1 MYIFRNRTYVKP
13 QIVQNVIRIL
23 VPYVNTSRRFMEL
36 NFMPTN
42 GIKAM
47 AIMDVEEE
55 VTVVVEAMGE
65 AVMVRVPMMRHRTE
79 VMKCR

>member
-1 MYIFRNRTYVKP
+1 
-13 QIVQNVIRIL
+13 
-23 VPYVNTSRRFMEL
+23 MEL

-55 VTVVVEAMGE
+55 VTVAVEAMGE